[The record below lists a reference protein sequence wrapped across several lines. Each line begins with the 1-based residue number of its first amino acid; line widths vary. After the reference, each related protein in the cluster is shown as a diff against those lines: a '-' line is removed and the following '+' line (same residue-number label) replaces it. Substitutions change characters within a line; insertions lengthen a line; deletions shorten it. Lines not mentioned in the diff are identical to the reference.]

1 MYLALCG
8 FSSVCVTRNHASHS
22 ISRQLVIRICGSRA
36 SSWHNVF
43 CSLFVCALHCEC
55 AAPPARAF
63 EASLFYPNLN
73 PSTPSA
79 SLPSS
84 TVLCKPLFQEA
95 APATTHQQTQCNF
108 QDHQIIAALLE
119 QCSNLEQPPPP
130 QPAAATA
137 EAGIGGFD
145 WLRLTWT
152 FKKHGLGQLGI
163 GHVRYGVEKLLY
175 VTRCFFCGKSI
186 FKKGCFAFTAPVLC
200 RHPDWR
206 KRCAGQP
213 ASGGYWNWGWSGRS
227 RCIMPNLDGSQQGGS
242 VVGWMRLLIMS
253 LFYVH

>member
-1 MYLALCG
+1 MYFVRFLFVLCIASAPRPQRERLRRRSSTQTSTHPPLSIPSLLN
-8 FSSVCVTRNHASHS
+8 SSV
-22 ISRQLVIRICGSRA
+22 Q
-36 SSWHNVF
+36 
-43 CSLFVCALHCEC
+43 
-55 AAPPARAF
+55 
-63 EASLFYPNLN
+63 
-73 PSTPSA
+73 
-79 SLPSS
+79 
-84 TVLCKPLFQEA
+84 PLFQEA

-175 VTRCFFCGKSI
+175 GRITWKFRPLLVFVNMEHVFEGFSGESMATLRI
-186 FKKGCFAFTAPVLC
+186 QVHQTPPPHLC
-200 RHPDWR
+200 
-206 KRCAGQP
+206 
-213 ASGGYWNWGWSGRS
+213 
-227 RCIMPNLDGSQQGGS
+227 
-242 VVGWMRLLIMS
+242 
-253 LFYVH
+253 